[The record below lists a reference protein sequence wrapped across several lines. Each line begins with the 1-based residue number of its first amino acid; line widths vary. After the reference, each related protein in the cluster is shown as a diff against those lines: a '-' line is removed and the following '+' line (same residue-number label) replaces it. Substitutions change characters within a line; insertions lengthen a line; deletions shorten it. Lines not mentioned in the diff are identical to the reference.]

1 MLPQYERLDSSKV
14 IFRIRFGIYGLAI
27 CTLPFFSFV
36 FCVGYSLWSYFERAT
51 ATHCNVRNYLPSI
64 SAAIGNYQP
73 QRFVWQLAIL
83 IQVIPRLTVTY
94 QYYRLYEVIVRK
106 NRRPIAYTACIF
118 NVVENLALVGLSLW
132 TSIDDYGKECQDDE
146 CFVVL
151 SQLTENF
158 HSRDSQDL
166 FHNIYCNVRVLHV
179 HDLLF
184 EQKRTKKFRKIIA
197 NTTDLVDIEKESLC
211 HKCGQLLLCR
221 ILFYETQCS
230 M

>member
-1 MLPQYERLDSSKV
+1 MLPQYERLDSSK
-14 IFRIRFGIYGLAI
+14 ILFRIRFVIYCFAI

-83 IQVIPRLTVTY
+83 IQVIPRLTVTH
-94 QYYRLYEVIVRK
+94 QYYGLYEVIVRK

-132 TSIDDYGKECQDDE
+132 TSIDNYGN
-146 CFVVL
+146 L
-151 SQLTENF
+151 SLLK
-158 HSRDSQDL
+158 SQS
-166 FHNIYCNVRVLHV
+166 FP
-179 HDLLF
+179 
-184 EQKRTKKFRKIIA
+184 
-197 NTTDLVDIEKESLC
+197 
-211 HKCGQLLLCR
+211 KCK
-221 ILFYETQCS
+221 
-230 M
+230 